1 MKGKSAPIFAVFLA
15 CSVGYLKDASP
26 KGRILP
32 MPPTWDQVSNKA
44 APETALCFG
53 KKIPPRLWN
62 KRSLTLV
69 PGISDRLALRILRF
83 AKRNQGELD
92 PCHLEKVHGI
102 GPKLADRVRSVLL
115 GDPDCSLD
123 PQKDY

>member
-1 MKGKSAPIFAVFLA
+1 MPVFTVFLA
-15 CSVGYLKDASP
+15 CSVGYLNDASS
-26 KGRILP
+26 KARMLP

-44 APETALCFG
+44 APEAALCFG

-83 AKRNQGELD
+83 AQENQGELD
-92 PCHLEKVHGI
+92 PCHLEKVQGI

-115 GDPDCSLD
+115 GDLDCS
-123 PQKDY
+123 PGFQKDY